1 MLPRDID
8 TRTVTLVDIPLVIR
22 LIDKATVLDNQL
34 AYTRDVSVPNGTTLS
49 DALLAPRV
57 HTLVTRSD
65 KEQAIGQFR
74 LRSSDS
80 CAQIVYLA
88 PRLDDNMDNTLYLH
102 TLDAMAREAGKNAA
116 RSLVAE
122 VDEASALFETMRNA
136 GYAVYARQQIW
147 RRLPGNNLG
156 DSSPL
161 CALEEGDIT
170 TPGVQPLLAQ
180 TIAPLLRPITAPPSN
195 LSGWV
200 YRQEDKTAAYIA
212 VSEGKN
218 GVYLIPYLHPGIISE
233 LGAIFTALVQR
244 VQSKKRPIYI
254 CVRRHQDWMTS
265 VLEQVDFEPGPNQA
279 VMVKHLTAGVR
290 QASFEMVQQPLG
302 TDVVPVKPPS
312 NSNVVDILD

>member
-1 MLPRDID
+1 MLTRDID
-8 TRTVTLVDIPLVIR
+8 SRTVTVVDIPLVIR
-22 LIDKATVLDNQL
+22 LIDKAMVLDNEL
-34 AYTRDVSVPNGTTLS
+34 GYTREVSAPTGATLS
-49 DALLAPRV
+49 DALLSPRV

-74 LRSSDS
+74 IRSSNS

-88 PRLDDNMDNTLYLH
+88 PHLDDSMDNTLHLH
-102 TLDAMAREAGKNAA
+102 TLDAMARQAGKNGT

-122 VDEASALFETMRNA
+122 VNEASPLFETMRHG

-147 RRLPGNNLG
+147 RRRPGIDLHA
-156 DSSPL
+156 DPVCTL
-161 CALEEGDIT
+161 QEGDINA
-170 TPGVQPLLAQ
+170 PGVQSLLAQ

-200 YRQEDKTAAYIA
+200 YRHDDKTAAYIA

-218 GVYLIPYLHPGIISE
+218 GVYLIPYLHPDIISE
-233 LGAIFTALVQR
+233 LRAIFATLIQR
-244 VQSKKRPIYI
+244 VQPKKRPVYV

-265 VLEQVDFEPGPNQA
+265 ALEQVDFEPGPNQA

-290 QASFEMVQQPLG
+290 QASFELAQQPLG
-302 TDVVPVKPPS
+302 SDAVPVKPPS
-312 NSNVVDILD
+312 KSNVVDILD